1 MTTPQTSTDPIGDGF
16 VKYDILI
23 EVRTLCRK
31 NKTTTWAELVQ
42 NGFKIGDCSWGED
55 DLVIKTSGVGHARLG
70 LLASYMTDMN
80 RYLNPSIAKAI
91 LPELEGTANGL
102 GHMVLVGYKEGSEKP
117 EGLLTIL
124 FEFTQKPGDK
134 IKVSKAAQDYF
145 AKEAEIKK
153 TEVNSVMWI
162 RDLHAQIEAY
172 KDKHQ
177 GTPLVV
183 YADVPDV
190 PEHLRSRKFSPS
202 LSRTY
207 FEATG
212 KKAVTV
218 HIREHTAETEGVTPP
233 YLFSLVAEEGEDG
246 KLWITYEGEADL
258 TEEQYVSVK
267 EVLLAL
273 KDIVANIDDNRTPP
287 HGIVEH

>member
-1 MTTPQTSTDPIGDGF
+1 MNEAQASDPITGGF
-16 VKYDILI
+16 AKYDIVI
-23 EVRTLCRK
+23 EVKTLCRK

-42 NGFKIGDCSWGED
+42 NGFKIGGCSWGED
-55 DLVIKTSGVGHARLG
+55 DLVIKTSGVGHARMG
-70 LLASYMTDMN
+70 LLVSYMTDMN
-80 RYLNPSIAKAI
+80 RYMNPVIAKAI

-102 GHMVLVGYKEGSEKP
+102 GHIVLVGYKEGSNKAEP
-117 EGLLTIL
+117 LITVL
-124 FEFTQKPGDK
+124 FEFTQQPDRK

-153 TEVNSVMWI
+153 TDVNSAMWN

-183 YADVPDV
+183 YADVPEV
-190 PEHLRSRKFSPS
+190 PAYLRKRKFSPL

-212 KKAVTV
+212 KSAVV
-218 HIREHTAETEGVTPP
+218 INIREHTPETEGVTPP
-233 YLFSLVAEEGEDG
+233 YLFSLLAEEGEDG
-246 KLWITYEGEADL
+246 RLWITYEGEADL
-258 TEEQYVSVK
+258 TEEQDKTVQ
-267 EVLLAL
+267 EVLFAV
-273 KDIVANIDDNRTPP
+273 KDIVAHIDDNLTPP
-287 HGIVEH
+287 HGIIEH

>member
-1 MTTPQTSTDPIGDGF
+1 MNEAQTVDPIFGGF
-16 VKYDILI
+16 AKYDILI
-23 EVRTLCRK
+23 EVKTLCRK
-31 NKTTTWAELVQ
+31 NKTTTWAQLVQ
-42 NGFKIGDCSWGED
+42 DGFTIGDHKWGED
-55 DLVIKTSGVGHARLG
+55 DLVITTSGVGHARMG

-80 RYLNPSIAKAI
+80 RYMNPSIAKAI
-91 LPELEGTANGL
+91 LPELEGVANGL
-102 GHMVLVGYKEGSEKP
+102 GHIVLVGYKEGSDKA

-124 FEFTQKPGDK
+124 FEFTQKPGEK

-145 AKEAEIKK
+145 AKEAQIQA
-153 TEVNSVMWI
+153 TAVNSVTWI

-172 KDKHQ
+172 KSKHQ

-190 PEHLRSRKFSPS
+190 PEYLRNRKFSPS

-212 KKAVTV
+212 KNAVT
-218 HIREHTAETEGVTPP
+218 IFLREHTPETEGVIPP
-233 YLFSLVAEEGEDG
+233 HLFSLIAEEGDDG
-246 KLWITYEGEADL
+246 TLWITYEGEADL
-258 TEEQYVSVK
+258 TDEQDRTVK

-287 HGIVEH
+287 HGIIEH

>member
-1 MTTPQTSTDPIGDGF
+1 MTDTQVYDPIIGGF
-16 VKYDILI
+16 AKYDIVI
-23 EVRTLCRK
+23 EVKTLCRK

-55 DLVIKTSGVGHARLG
+55 DLVITTSGVGHARMG

-80 RYLNPSIAKAI
+80 RYMNPSIAKAI

-102 GHMVLVGYKEGSEKP
+102 GHIVLVGYKEGSEKP
-117 EGLLTIL
+117 EGLITVL
-124 FEFTQKPGDK
+124 FEFTQQPGGK

-153 TEVNSVMWI
+153 TEVNSTMWI
-162 RDLHAQIEAY
+162 RDLYAQIEAY

-183 YADVPDV
+183 YADVPEV
-190 PEHLRSRKFSPS
+190 PTYLRNRKFSPS
-202 LSRTY
+202 LARTY

-212 KKAVTV
+212 KSAVV
-218 HIREHTAETEGVTPP
+218 INIREHTPETEGVIPP
-233 YLFSLVAEEGEDG
+233 HLFSLLAEEGEDG
-246 KLWITYEGEADL
+246 RLWITYEGEADL
-258 TEEQYVSVK
+258 TEEQDKTVQ
-267 EVLLAL
+267 EVLFAV
-273 KDIVANIDDNRTPP
+273 KDIVAHIDDNLRPP
-287 HGIVEH
+287 HGIIEH

>member
-1 MTTPQTSTDPIGDGF
+1 MTTEQTANLMLDGF
-16 VKYDILI
+16 AKYDILI

-31 NKTTTWAELVQ
+31 NKTTNWAQLVQ

-190 PEHLRSRKFSPS
+190 PEHLRSRKFSPA

-207 FEATG
+207 FEPSG
-212 KKAVTV
+212 KKAVAIHV
-218 HIREHTAETEGVTPP
+218 REHTPETEGITPP
-233 YLFSLVAEEGEDG
+233 HLFSLVAEEGDDG
-246 KLWITYEGEADL
+246 KLWVNYEGEADL
-258 TEEQYVSVK
+258 TEDEDTTVR

-273 KDIVANIDDNRTPP
+273 KEVITTLNPP
-287 HGIVEH
+287 HGIIEH